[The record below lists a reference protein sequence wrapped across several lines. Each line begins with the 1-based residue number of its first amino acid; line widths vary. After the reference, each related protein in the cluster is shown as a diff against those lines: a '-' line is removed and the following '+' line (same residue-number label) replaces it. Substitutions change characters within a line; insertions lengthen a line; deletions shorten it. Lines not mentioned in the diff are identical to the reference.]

1 LVKTKKIMNE
11 RISKAINCST
21 PDRIPIALRIEYA
34 AASWAKIKFS
44 DFALNPLMA
53 SEALEKAYDDI
64 GGWDAV
70 DASWTLGTRWV
81 KSEAAKVEIPGVDFS
96 DEIPHRII
104 EFPVMKPEDYDVI
117 LRKGIYSLLTRMIG
131 RLGRKFD
138 EDIERDIFTSFAPI
152 YKHWIEDRG
161 VSVLRGGMVRPPF
174 VQFSMWRT
182 WRGIANDILSRREKL
197 KEVSDVVWKDLVKIG
212 ENQSKIVG
220 CNYVFIPCGRA
231 SATFLSE
238 KLFLEYFFPYLKKI
252 VEELVKDGFTP
263 RLHCDADW
271 MPFLEYFLELPKKS
285 CIIELGLETKFKQ
298 AKEILGDH
306 ICIYGNVPTNL
317 LFAGSPFKV
326 NEYCRKLIEDVGHD
340 GFILANDDIVP
351 YNAKFENVKMLVE
364 AGKKFGKVK

>member
-1 LVKTKKIMNE
+1 MVKTKKIMNE

-21 PDRIPIALRIEYA
+21 PDRIPIALRVEYA

-104 EFPVMKPEDYDVI
+104 EFPVMKPEDYDVV

-182 WRGIANDILSRREKL
+182 WRGIAKDLLSRREKL

-212 ENQSKIVG
+212 ETQSKIVG